1 MNLMKKNI
9 IVLVSLVMVFVYCEN
24 PFATRAPEPPK
35 QSQSNWIQPTSP
47 SYVMYNLKNAMQEKN
62 KTNYLHC
69 LADTSVSSKEFVYFP
84 EPAVANAHPGLF
96 DRWGKEA
103 ETNYLNQLYSYLP
116 KDSLTEVTFNR
127 LKETAFQDSVILI
140 QEYTLA
146 MQDPCGAEYCMRN
159 MRGQAEFRL
168 VRTEDDLWYIFRW
181 SDAATSDSLTWS
193 DLKARFGK

>member
-1 MNLMKKNI
+1 MNLKNNHI
-9 IVLVSLVMVFVYCEN
+9 LLLAVFLAALVYCEN

-35 QSQSNWIQPTSP
+35 RSQSNWIQPTSP

-62 KTNYLHC
+62 KSNYLRC
-69 LADTSVSSKEFVYFP
+69 LADTSVSSKEFIFSP

-116 KDSLTEVTFNR
+116 KDSLTDVTFNR

-140 QEYTLA
+140 QEYAIA
-146 MQDPCGAEYCMRN
+146 MQDPCKQEFCTRN

-168 VRTEDDLWYIFRW
+168 VRSDDDFWYIFRW